1 MKKWLDLPKR
11 IEKNKEKN
19 KNRKSL
25 NLREKF
31 IQFSIGN
38 KLNITFSLLGV
49 LVLIIVT
56 IAFVNI
62 IKIEHKLSQFNQGP
76 YIVKENVL
84 LAQIAMENIENSIY
98 RAYIAGNKSLV
109 NEYIQASEEEYKVL
123 EDSISVLAKTI
134 TKDDNES
141 MTRINNL
148 ENELKKGSRYR
159 SKIIESAKDSNQ
171 KEIYNIYRNDYV
183 PILSHMST
191 ELDEIE
197 ELSKTYTEE
206 FISEANWQVTKNLI
220 IFIFVILLGIVG
232 SIYLLK
238 QIKLSIIKPINEIK
252 MAMLEIEN
260 GNLGVTITYES
271 ADEIGILCDAVR
283 ITTKKL
289 KNIIGNISDII
300 KKLEKKDLTARIE
313 ATYEGDFSE
322 IKLSLD
328 SIIGTFQ
335 NMIQFISETAET
347 ITEGAEQISSSS
359 KAVAEGSTEQAIE
372 ISSMIKKIESIATDV
387 NINAKNSTKVRS
399 LSEDTVN
406 AAKIGSEQ
414 IKQLVNSLQSIAE
427 HSGKIS
433 MVIKVINEIADQTN
447 LLSLNAAIEAARA
460 GNAGKGFGVVAA
472 EIGKLA
478 DECASAVTS
487 TKELIGNSVHA
498 MKEGVDLANETAE
511 AFNGIL
517 QSSINT
523 DKVMEVMSN
532 NAIKQAEELNTTLT
546 YLQNVSSIIENNTA
560 AAEESSAMSGEFIYH
575 AQKLEMMLAD
585 YKLI

>member
-31 IQFSIGN
+31 IQLSIGN

-183 PILSHMST
+183 PILSHMRT

-206 FISEANWQVTKNLI
+206 FISEANRQVTKNLI

-238 QIKLSIIKPINEIK
+238 QIKLSIINPINEIK

-387 NINAKNSTKVRS
+387 NINAKNSTKVRRLTRPIYYHS
-399 LSEDTVN
+399 MQQLRQL
-406 AAKIGSEQ
+406 EQ
-414 IKQLVNSLQSIAE
+414 VMQEKVLV
-427 HSGKIS
+427 
-433 MVIKVINEIADQTN
+433 
-447 LLSLNAAIEAARA
+447 
-460 GNAGKGFGVVAA
+460 
-472 EIGKLA
+472 
-478 DECASAVTS
+478 
-487 TKELIGNSVHA
+487 
-498 MKEGVDLANETAE
+498 
-511 AFNGIL
+511 
-517 QSSINT
+517 
-523 DKVMEVMSN
+523 
-532 NAIKQAEELNTTLT
+532 
-546 YLQNVSSIIENNTA
+546 
-560 AAEESSAMSGEFIYH
+560 
-575 AQKLEMMLAD
+575 
-585 YKLI
+585 

>member
-31 IQFSIGN
+31 IQLSIGN

-183 PILSHMST
+183 PILSHMRT

-206 FISEANWQVTKNLI
+206 FISEANRQVTKNLI

-532 NAIKQAEELNTTLT
+532 NAIKQAEELNTTLS
-546 YLQNVSSIIENNTA
+546 YLQHVSSIIENNTA